1 MGGILGGGAPA
12 GSSGTG
18 TGSIANVYTPMAQPQ
33 FDQYY
38 QNIIR
43 NLMGQGYGPAGTYYP
58 VAQNVLSN
66 NFLQNPYL
74 PMAREGA
81 VDASAMGQQ
90 GARQLFGAGDTLLG
104 AGRTALNTAFDPQSA
119 LYNRTLQQLSD
130 QQSAVNAMSGVAGT
144 PYGAGV
150 TGQTL
155 SNFGID
161 WQNQLLNRQL
171 AGLQGYGGATQGA
184 GGAFGTGLGLQLG
197 ASSAPYQ
204 TMLGAGQSDLG
215 ALANVINIGQ
225 QRYQLPQQVINDLQS
240 YLQLGQSASS
250 ISGQLG
256 QMGFNQGMQ
265 SAMGLGSL
273 GLLGTSAL
281 FGNPLANVGAFPSGG
296 LLGGSLFGGG
306 AGAGAGAA
314 GLAPFAPAGSAAASG
329 GDILGLSGQFPG
341 AAGLIPSGG
350 GPVGGLTPLLGS
362 GP

>member
-1 MGGILGGGAPA
+1 MPSFGGGAPA

-18 TGSIANVYTPMAQPQ
+18 TGPIANVYTPMAQPQ

-43 NLMGQGYGPAGTYYP
+43 QMMGQGYGPAGRYYP
-58 VAQNVLSN
+58 AAQNVLSN
-66 NFLQNPYL
+66 SFLQNPYL

-81 VDASAMGQQ
+81 VDASAMGQR
-90 GARQLFGAGDTLLG
+90 GAAGLFGAGNTLL
-104 AGRTALNTAFDPQSA
+104 NQAFDPQSA

-161 WQNQLLNRQL
+161 WQNNLLNRM
-171 AGLQGYGGATQGA
+171 ATGA
-184 GGAFGTGLGLQLG
+184 GAAGSAFGQALPLQLG
-197 ASSAPYQ
+197 ASAAPYQ
-204 TMLGAGQSDLG
+204 TMLGAGQADLG
-215 ALANVINIGQ
+215 ALANTINIGQ
-225 QRYQLPQQVINDLQS
+225 QRYQLPQQVLNDLQS

-306 AGAGAGAA
+306 AGAGAA

-329 GDILGLSGQFPG
+329 GDILGLSGAFPG

-350 GPVGGLTPLLGS
+350 GPIGGLTPLLGS